1 MQNTVRL
8 AHWKLLVL
16 LYWPYLKTKGPV
28 TMFKHSLLKLV
39 RIARKQPEVPLRT
52 GDDHRAARI
61 HSAHRIRWWR
71 LALVLLCAG
80 VIDLLAAVGSGRVA
94 AQSVCASQST
104 EPTSPLIRDCETL
117 VGLKDTLDPDGVLN
131 WAGNL
136 ALASWDGITSN
147 ATSGVTELSLSTMR
161 LTGTV
166 PASLGNLTALEVLNL
181 NTNML
186 TGTIPSA
193 LGSLTNLVQL
203 ELQMNELTGGIPS
216 SLGSLA
222 QLEFLLLSENRLS
235 GGIPSQLANL
245 SNLRY
250 LDLADNQLTGGI
262 PAALGGLPK
271 VEALRLM
278 NNRFSG
284 SIPSGLADAGDLP
297 ELLHL
302 FLGDNELSG
311 SIPATL
317 GNLPKVTHLRLAGNR
332 LSGSIPPQL
341 GSLTTLQVLWLQ
353 KNELTGSIP
362 TQLGQLTNLQHLN
375 LWNNKLSGSIPTE
388 LGSLS
393 NLWTLSLS
401 VNALTG
407 NIPTQLGSLT
417 QLRYLYLRDNDLDGS
432 IPTQL
437 GSLANLRELSLSRNR
452 LSGSIPTQ
460 LGQLA
465 QLQYLWLSGNQ
476 LTGNIPTQLG
486 SLGNLMELDLSCNM
500 LSGSIPTSLA
510 NITPLATL
518 LLNGQTI
525 SQTIPTVLANKA
537 GLTINVSSYC
547 FASAPQNIRV
557 KPGDKQLTVTW
568 AAPADDGA
576 PAGATG
582 VAITA
587 YNLSYRA
594 TGTTDW
600 TDEANVWTATD
611 GGSLAYT
618 ITGLTNGTE
627 YDVGVQAVNDAGGGA
642 WSATETGTP
651 APPRPPGPGPSP
663 GGNGGSSSGGGSRAP
678 SPPPVPTRSP
688 IIGST
693 PSATAKEV
701 AGDLMVLQR
710 HDQPGVEIEVGIG
723 WISRDGQRIIT
734 IGFVRDGDLGQTY
747 AVVRREGDGQVVRRW
762 IAPDSHLVYAV
773 PWAIVNTQ
781 YTFPVGV
788 ILAIPLDEQ
797 YPWPDMLTR
806 RFDGGDDR
814 ILAYDAEL
822 GQWRHVPDLATFQA
836 RGYYWCNVTAAD
848 AGFFERITL
857 GPAYPTSNVPA
868 RADYPVCQT

>member
-1 MQNTVRL
+1 MQAAT
-8 AHWKLLVL
+8 
-16 LYWPYLKTKGPV
+16 LK
-28 TMFKHSLLKLV
+28 HYLLKLV
-39 RIARKQPEVPLRT
+39 RIARKQSDVPRRT
-52 GDDHRAARI
+52 SGDQRAARI
-61 HSAHRIRWWR
+61 HVAHRMRRWS
-71 LALVLLCAG
+71 LALVLLCAA
-80 VIDLLAAVGSGRVA
+80 VIGLLAAVGSGRVA

-117 VGLKDTLDPDGVLN
+117 LGLKDTLDPDGVLN
-131 WAGNL
+131 WAGNEAL
-136 ALASWDGITSN
+136 ALWDGVTSN
-147 ATSGVTELSLSTMR
+147 ATSGVTELSLSTKG

-166 PASLGNLTALEVLNL
+166 PAALANLPALEVLNL

-193 LGSLTNLVQL
+193 LGSLTNLEVL
-203 ELQMNELTGGIPS
+203 ELQMNDLTGGVPS
-216 SLGSLA
+216 SLGNLA
-222 QLEFLLLSENRLS
+222 QLEFLLLSENRLT

-278 NNRFSG
+278 NNRLSG

-311 SIPATL
+311 SIPAAL

-362 TQLGQLTNLQHLN
+362 TQLGQLTSLQHLN

-417 QLRYLYLRDNDLDGS
+417 QLRWLYLRDNDLDGS

-437 GSLANLRELSLSRNR
+437 GSLTNLRELSLSRNQ

-500 LSGSIPTSLA
+500 LSGSIPASLA
-510 NITPLATL
+510 NITPLETL

-525 SQTIPTVLANKA
+525 SQTIPTALANKA

-547 FASAPQNIRV
+547 FASAPQNVRV
-557 KPGDKQLTVTW
+557 RPRDQELAVTW

-587 YNLSYRA
+587 YNLSYRE
-594 TGTTDW
+594 TGTSAW
-600 TDEANVWTATD
+600 TDVANVWTETD
-611 GGSLAYT
+611 GGDLAYT
-618 ITGLTNGTE
+618 ISGLNNGTQ

-642 WSATETGTP
+642 WSTTVTGTP
-651 APPRPPGPGPSP
+651 GDQPPPPPPPPPPPKSKST
-663 GGNGGSSSGGGSRAP
+663 SSSSSRAP

-693 PSATAKEV
+693 PAATAMEL
-701 AGDLMVLQR
+701 AGDLLVIQR
-710 HDQPGVEIEVGIG
+710 HDQPGVEVEVAVG
-723 WISRDGQRIIT
+723 WISQDGQRIIA

-747 AVVRREGDGQVVRRW
+747 TVVRREGDGQVVRRW
-762 IAPDSHLVYAV
+762 IAPDSPLVYAV
-773 PWAIVNTQ
+773 PWPSVNTQ
-781 YTFPVGV
+781 FTFPVGV
-788 ILAIPLDEQ
+788 ILAIPLDDQ
-797 YPWPDMLTR
+797 YPWPNMLTR

-814 ILAYDAEL
+814 ILAYDAAL

-848 AGFFERITL
+848 AGFFDRITL
-857 GPAYPTSNVPA
+857 GPPYPATTVPA
-868 RADYPVCQT
+868 RPDYPACQT